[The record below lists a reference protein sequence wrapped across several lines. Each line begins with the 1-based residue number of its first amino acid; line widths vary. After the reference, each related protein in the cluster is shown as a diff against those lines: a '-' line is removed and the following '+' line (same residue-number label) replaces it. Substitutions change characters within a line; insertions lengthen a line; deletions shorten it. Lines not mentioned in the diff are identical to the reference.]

1 MELEIITLALR
12 KLGEKSDDVKIKV
25 DGDVAA
31 VYVDGE
37 YYGVWSFPR
46 DTFVD

>member
-12 KLGEKSDDVKIKV
+12 KLGEKTDDVEINV
-25 DGDVAA
+25 NGDVAI
-31 VYVDGE
+31 VYIHGE

-46 DTFVD
+46 NTFVD